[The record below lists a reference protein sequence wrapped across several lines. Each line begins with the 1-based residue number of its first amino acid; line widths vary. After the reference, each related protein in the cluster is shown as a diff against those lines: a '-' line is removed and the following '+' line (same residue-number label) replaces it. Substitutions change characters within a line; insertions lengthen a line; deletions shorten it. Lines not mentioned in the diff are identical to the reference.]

1 MRIPRIDPKDATG
14 LFDKVVG
21 LGKEVFGEVFDEQ
34 RLIEAGEAQQAKGTE
49 KLKAIREQTKADGH
63 KAKAKSLDS
72 KERMAQ
78 AAKEGRYDYAAYD
91 HRRSHSDG
99 CHGRSQGQGQAGR
112 R

>member
-49 KLKAIREQTKADGH
+49 KLKAIREQAKADAH
-63 KAKAKSLDS
+63 KAKAQTLDQR
-72 KERMAQ
+72 ERAAQ
-78 AAKEGRYDYAAYD
+78 KAKV
-91 HRRSHSDG
+91 
-99 CHGRSQGQGQAGR
+99 
-112 R
+112 

>member
-49 KLKAIREQTKADGH
+49 KLKAIREQAKADAH
-63 KAKAKSLDS
+63 KAKAKTLDQR
-72 KERMAQ
+72 ERAAQ
-78 AAKEGRYDYAAYD
+78 KAKV
-91 HRRSHSDG
+91 
-99 CHGRSQGQGQAGR
+99 
-112 R
+112 